1 MNITIDENRI
11 SLEKETNRLDELAIA
26 FSRELSAA
34 GIKHIFLS
42 GYVAILFG
50 RNRASEDVDVVCQDM
65 PFPVFAKFWD
75 SIGSVLECIIT
86 SDVENAYTDYLREK
100 TAVRFARKG
109 EFVPNVEMKLA
120 TTSMHREALANPII
134 VSLNGHQI
142 PISPF
147 EQQISYKLYMG
158 SDKDVEDA
166 RFMFQ
171 LFREHLDTVLL
182 VEYLDA
188 LAYPVQRARKYL
200 GWMD

>member
-1 MNITIDENRI
+1 MRMMVEGNAI

-26 FSRELSAA
+26 FSGELSAA
-34 GIKHIFLS
+34 GIEHVFLS

-50 RNRASEDVDVVCQDM
+50 RNRASEDVDVVCLDV
-65 PFPVFAKFWD
+65 PFPAFAKFWE
-75 SIGSVLECIIT
+75 SVGSVLECIIT
-86 SDVENAYTDYLREK
+86 SDAESAYRDYLREK

-109 EFVPNVEMKLA
+109 EFVPNVEMKFA

-134 VSLNGHQI
+134 VLLNGHPI

-147 EQQISYKLYMG
+147 EQQIAYKLYMG

-171 LFREHLDTVLL
+171 LFREHLDLARLTA
-182 VEYLDA
+182 YLDG
-188 LAYPVQRARKYL
+188 LSYPMPKARRYL
-200 GWMD
+200 GWPE

>member
-1 MNITIDENRI
+1 MKMTVEGNTI
-11 SLEKETNRLDELAIA
+11 SLEKETNRLDELAIE
-26 FSRELSAA
+26 FSKELTAA

-50 RNRASEDVDVVCQDM
+50 RNRASEDVDVVCQEVSL
-65 PFPVFAKFWD
+65 PIFSKFWT
-75 SIGSVLECIIT
+75 SVGSVLECIII
-86 SDVENAYTDYLREK
+86 SDAESAYRDYLREK

-109 EFVPNVEMKLA
+109 EFVPNVEMKFA

-134 VSLNGHQI
+134 VLLNGHPI

-147 EQQISYKLYMG
+147 EQQIAYKLYMG

-171 LFREHLDTVLL
+171 LFREHLDLPRL
-182 VEYLDA
+182 AAYLEA
-188 LAYPVQRARKYL
+188 LSCPMQKARRYL
-200 GWMD
+200 GWSD